1 MINGHTMFRI
11 KVQRKERKFL
21 TENGRIFGTE
31 RDLNKGISEKKD
43 TRWEN
48 NFNRNQR
55 NQYWRRSL
63 EVENKNV
70 KHGDEK
76 AERT

>member
-31 RDLNKGISEKKD
+31 RDLNKGISGKED
-43 TRWEN
+43 AWWEN
-48 NFNRNQR
+48 
-55 NQYWRRSL
+55 RRWNSS
-63 EVENKNV
+63 
-70 KHGDEK
+70 G
-76 AERT
+76 